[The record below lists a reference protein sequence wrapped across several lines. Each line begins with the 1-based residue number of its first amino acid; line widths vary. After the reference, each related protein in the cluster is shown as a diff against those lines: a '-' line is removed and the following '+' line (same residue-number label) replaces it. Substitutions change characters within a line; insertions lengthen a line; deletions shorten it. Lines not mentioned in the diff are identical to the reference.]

1 MIPTENFFSSGP
13 FASASIDSQNFA
25 DGLYLTHLFQSSLDR
40 HIRVEEARATA
51 AMNNNLEL
59 ALEKQS
65 ELDYLDGIFRLTI
78 EIHTSGGGIDS

>member
-1 MIPTENFFSSGP
+1 MVSTENFFSSGP

-25 DGLYLTHLFQSSLDR
+25 DGLYFTHLFKSSLDR
-40 HIRVEEARATA
+40 HTQVEEARATA

-59 ALEKQS
+59 ALEKQT

-78 EIHTSGGGIDS
+78 EIHKSGGGADS